1 MSHNKVK
8 IGTAEPDVSGN
19 ITPSL
24 SDLSNVS
31 STSPSDGQYLRY
43 NDSSSEWEPNAGS
56 SSSTTSAGHIW
67 IGEGASQTYPESWTS
82 GNGVYFYSSSTP
94 VNTISGASISS
105 SDSYANWY
113 DTFTLPAGTYLIYTR
128 VDGDFSAS
136 NGSFKYTVNTAST
149 DQAAS
154 GFSCD
159 LGNTNINPAI
169 AQSLFTI
176 ADSSATT
183 IKISSTSSLGTASTN
198 QALYGFI
205 FIMKVA

>member
-8 IGTAEPDVSGN
+8 VGTAEPDVSGN
-19 ITPSL
+19 IAPSL

-43 NDSSSEWEPNAGS
+43 NSSSSEWEPNTGS
-56 SSSTTSAGHIW
+56 STSTTSAGHIW
-67 IGEGASQTYPESWTS
+67 IGEGASQTYPESWAS

-94 VNTISGASISS
+94 VNTISGASVSS

-113 DTFTLPAGTYLIYTR
+113 DTFTLPAGTYLIYSR
-128 VDGDFSAS
+128 VNGDFSTS
-136 NGSFKYTVNTAST
+136 SGSFKYTVNTAGT
-149 DQAAS
+149 DRAAS

-159 LGNTNINPAI
+159 LGNTNINPTV

-176 ADSSATT
+176 AGSNATT
-183 IKISSTSSLGTASTN
+183 IKISSTSNLGTASTN